1 MDFGNNNMD
10 ILCKDMTSLFTKH
23 FAKAISSRVIEC
35 ISSDGIK

>member
-23 FAKAISSRVIEC
+23 SAKAISSRLLN
-35 ISSDGIK
+35 IKGNRVYF